1 MASTGN
7 DDRGVVLQATRQL
20 ISDQLK
26 YARTPFAPNEQH
38 RRRDAAELRARDW
51 RQVVTALREHFA
63 VQLERMG
70 EQARAAGGCQ
80 PVECTPSRGAVEEE
94 SHGGDRVA
102 AHEGGARRIERI
114 REEPSSRGISLFGR
128 REERGNRRYG
138 KHEAAHELRVVT
150 HEL

>member
-1 MASTGN
+1 
-7 DDRGVVLQATRQL
+7 TRQL

-80 PVECTPSRGAVEEE
+80 PVECTASRGGVEEE
-94 SHGGDRVA
+94 SHAGGRVA
-102 AHEGGARRIERI
+102 AHEGGARRIGGI
-114 REEPSSRGISLFGR
+114 RGEAALRGSSLFGR
-128 REERGNRRYG
+128 RE
-138 KHEAAHELRVVT
+138 V
-150 HEL
+150 